1 MNLRKVAI
9 IIYVTVLTFSVLYS
23 PQPLLPILINEFQVD
38 ASHAALLMS
47 VTLIPLSISP
57 IFYGFMLESFT
68 AKKVLRIALIGLTV
82 TEAGICFTSSFKIFL
97 LIRFLQGFMIPA
109 ILTSVMTYISV
120 VSEKGLIQKVMSI
133 YIAST
138 ILGGFLGRF
147 VSGSIS
153 HYFGWKYSFLVL
165 FISLVFSLILTFFL
179 ESDSQLQKSRFRFSQ
194 ALFVV
199 KANPYINM
207 YITIFCT
214 FFVFA
219 GMLNFLPFRLTEIS
233 TGINEMQ
240 IGIVYSGYI
249 MGIVV
254 SLTSLKFIKLM
265 GGEKRVVLTGL
276 LVFLASIPAFAT
288 NSVSIVFISMFVF
301 CGGMFTVHS
310 VESGYLNKISKENK
324 GVVNGVYVSAYYTG
338 GVLGTYLPG
347 FIYTYYGWQLFLL
360 SMSSVIMVGILSAAF
375 IRGKKVEIPDSI

>member
-1 MNLRKVAI
+1 
-9 IIYVTVLTFSVLYS
+9 
-23 PQPLLPILINEFQVD
+23 
-38 ASHAALLMS
+38 
-47 VTLIPLSISP
+47 
-57 IFYGFMLESFT
+57 MLESFT

>member
-1 MNLRKVAI
+1 MDVKKVAI

-23 PQPLLPILINEFQVD
+23 PQPLLPILIKEFHVD
-38 ASHAALLMS
+38 ASHAALLTS

-57 IFYGFMLESFT
+57 IFYGFILESFT
-68 AKKVLRIALIGLTV
+68 AKFVLRIALLALTI
-82 TEAGICFTSSFKIFL
+82 TEVGICFVSSFNIFL
-97 LIRFLQGFMIPA
+97 LLRFLQGFMVPA

-120 VSEKGLIQKVMSI
+120 VSEKGVVQKVMSV

-147 VSGSIS
+147 TSGAIS
-153 HYFGWKYSFLVL
+153 HYFGWRYSFIIL

-179 ESDSQLQKSRFRFSQ
+179 ESDSKLQKSGFKFTQ
-194 ALFVV
+194 AISVI

-207 YITIFCT
+207 YIVIFCT

-233 TGINEMQ
+233 SNINELQ
-240 IGIVYSGYI
+240 IGIVYTGYI
-249 MGIVV
+249 MGILV
-254 SLTSLKFIKLM
+254 SLNSLKIIKML
-265 GGEKRVVLTGL
+265 GSEKIVVIAGL
-276 LVFLASIPAFAT
+276 FVFLVSLPAFAA
-288 NSVSIVFISMFVF
+288 NSVGIIFISMFVF
-301 CGGMFTVHS
+301 CAGMFTVHA
-310 VESGYLNKISKENK
+310 VESGYLNKISMENK

-347 FIYTYYGWQLFLL
+347 FIYEYFGWRFFLACL
-360 SMSSVIMVGILSAAF
+360 AF
-375 IRGKKVEIPDSI
+375 IILLGIFSAVFIKAPE

>member
-1 MNLRKVAI
+1 
-9 IIYVTVLTFSVLYS
+9 
-23 PQPLLPILINEFQVD
+23 VD

-147 VSGSIS
+147 VSGAIS